1 MAKFK
6 VEAGDF
12 IAEEH
17 GWLMKD
23 GRLRLPVEKGSVPRY
38 EHISLSRLETVEAA
52 TEESV
57 KRLGG
62 TVGWGLAGAV
72 VLGPVGLLAGLLA
85 GGKKKRVTFIAVL
98 DDGRKFMATGSHK
111 DYIKMR
117 AATF

>member
-17 GWLMKD
+17 GWLTWD
-23 GRLRLPVEKGSVPRY
+23 DRLRLPVEKGSARY
-38 EHISLSRLETVEAA
+38 ELISLSRLETVEAA

-111 DYIKMR
+111 DYIKMQ